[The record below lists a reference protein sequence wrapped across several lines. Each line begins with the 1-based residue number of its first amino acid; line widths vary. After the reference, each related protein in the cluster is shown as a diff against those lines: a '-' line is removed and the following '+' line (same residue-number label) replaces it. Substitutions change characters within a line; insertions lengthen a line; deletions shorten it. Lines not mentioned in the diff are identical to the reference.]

1 MANTYTQIFIQIV
14 FSVKGRQNLIPA
26 ENREELH
33 KFITGIV
40 QHRGQKLFAVFAMPD
55 HIHMLVSVKPT
66 ILISD
71 LVRDIKAGSS
81 KFINDKKWMNN
92 KFNWQEGYGAF
103 SYSKSS
109 VDLVV
114 KYILNQEEHHKI
126 NRSKL
131 NTWIFWKNLI
141 LIIIPNICLNGL
153 KIINRSLLRSSPLKS
168 HKDY

>member
-1 MANTYTQIFIQIV
+1 MAKTFTQIFIQIV

-71 LVRDIKAGSS
+71 LVRDIKARSS

-92 KFNWQEGYGAF
+92 KFTWQKGYGAF
-103 SYSKSS
+103 SYSQSS
-109 VDLVV
+109 VDVVV
-114 KYILNQEEHHKI
+114 KFILNQEDHHKP
-126 NRSKL
+126 KPFQTQYL
-131 NTWIFWKNLI
+131 
-141 LIIIPNICLNGL
+141 
-153 KIINRSLLRSSPLKS
+153 
-168 HKDY
+168 D